1 MLKSLRKP
9 TNLKRERGTDTV
21 RQIFFSSKKPD
32 PVPVDISTHLDEL
45 FGSSVMGFR
54 EVLATVVY
62 GKHLDPTYSAR
73 KDLYSCSPRS
83 LYENGIKPVF
93 DEKGIPSGQSG
104 PLNITKG
111 ISSLNEQWA
120 SGRRKKDQ
128 KAAHAL
134 IAIVDWV
141 EQNPEKVMLNLAKA
155 IGARFQLLATQAVLT
170 QVKHSPNTS
179 AVLLTN
185 ACLDLIDN
193 HVWGGTIPQALC
205 GIALENSVSPISTLK
220 VEGARDSASATNK
233 TSKKPGDL
241 SVWDEHVLLQA
252 YEVTVKKFDSKRI
265 SEAVQSL
272 RAYFQPGFVPED
284 FAVKVL
290 CRSIDAPDLNLK
302 SDSSAFMGEIQFEDV
317 RFEFINMRDWLAL
330 LIAQCDVEQRTQFFD
345 DVQDFLNGPRVPVE
359 IRETWSKHFKK

>member
-1 MLKSLRKP
+1 
-9 TNLKRERGTDTV
+9 LKRERGTDTV
-21 RQIFFSSKKPD
+21 REIFFSEKKPGSL
-32 PVPVDISTHLDEL
+32 PVEISTHLDEL
-45 FGSSVMGFR
+45 FGTTVMGFR

-62 GKHLDPTYSAR
+62 GKYLDPTYSAR

-111 ISSLNEQWA
+111 VSSLNEQWA
-120 SGRRKKDQ
+120 LGRRKKDQ
-128 KAAHAL
+128 KAAYAL
-134 IAIVDWV
+134 ISIVDWL
-141 EQNPEKVMLNLAKA
+141 EQEPQKELLSLAAA
-155 IGARFQLLATQAVLT
+155 IGARFQSMAIQAVLT

-205 GIALENSVSPISTLK
+205 GIALENSVSQISTFI

-241 SVWDEHVLLQA
+241 SVWDENVLIQA

-290 CRSIDAPDLNLK
+290 CRSIDAPDLDLK
-302 SDSSAFMGEIQFEDV
+302 SESAALIGEIQFEDV
-317 RFEFINMRDWLAL
+317 RFEFVNMRDWLAL
-330 LIAQCDVEQRTQFFD
+330 LIAQSDVEQRTQFFD
-345 DVQDFLNGPRVPVE
+345 DVQTFLNGPRVPVE
-359 IRETWSKHFKK
+359 IRETWSKHFKT

>member
-1 MLKSLRKP
+1 M
-9 TNLKRERGTDTV
+9 KRERGTDTV
-21 RQIFFSSKKPD
+21 RQIFFSARKVTPL
-32 PVPVDISTHLDEL
+32 PVEISTHLDEL

-73 KDLYSCSPRS
+73 QDLYSCSPRS
-83 LYENGIKPVF
+83 LYENGLKPVF

-128 KAAHAL
+128 KAAYAL
-134 IAIVDWV
+134 LSIVDWL
-141 EQNPEKVMLNLAKA
+141 EQKPDRAISNLAAA
-155 IGARFQLLATQAVLT
+155 IGHRFQLMAAQAVLT

-179 AVLLTN
+179 SVQLTN
-185 ACLDLIDN
+185 ACLDLIEN
-193 HVWGGTIPQALC
+193 HVWGGTIPQVLC
-205 GIALENSVSPISTLK
+205 GLALENSVSQTSTLK

-241 SVWDEHVLLQA
+241 SVWDEVVLLQA

-290 CRSIDAPDLNLK
+290 CRPIDAPDLDIK
-302 SDSSAFMGEIQFEDV
+302 SQSSALMGEIQFEDV
-317 RFEFINMRDWLAL
+317 RFEFINISDWLAL
-330 LIAQCDVEQRTQFFD
+330 LITQCDVEQRTQFFD
-345 DVQDFLNGPRVPVE
+345 DVQNFLNGPRVPIE